1 MAVNRITAKIILE
14 HIYRSFKFDEEA
26 GRWQIKSKQITPMV
40 LSDIQS
46 DASNKGERINMEDI
60 EYVQRGIIEPMY
72 SITCVQYPLIWNKT
86 LCGETFKFYY
96 MDGYSMRS
104 ITVMKVS
111 LTEVLIV
118 EKTDKQHTNPYIVID
133 GNCNFYYGSSLP
145 LQGYEKFKINAI
157 ETISPGLFYYH
168 LDDFLLEKRHEF
180 TVADNIW
187 DCYNKT
193 NEFVEGTRT
202 QEQFRC
208 LLHTY
213 TIAGLSTFHLRI
225 IIDALS

>member
-26 GRWQIKSKQITPMV
+26 GRWQIKAKHITPMI
-40 LSDIQS
+40 LADIQS
-46 DASNKGERINMEDI
+46 DASNKGERVNMEDV
-60 EYVQRGIIEPMY
+60 EYIQYGLMEPMY
-72 SITCVQYPLIWNKT
+72 SITDVQYPLIWNKI

-96 MDGYSMRS
+96 QDGGSMRS

-118 EKTDKQHTNPYIVID
+118 DKTDKQYTNPYFVID
-133 GNCNFYYGSSLP
+133 GNRNFHNGSSLP
-145 LQGYEKFKINAI
+145 LQGYENFKINAI
-157 ETISPGLFYYH
+157 ESISPGLFYYY
-168 LDDFLLEKRHEF
+168 LDDFMLEKRHKF

-193 NEFVEGTRT
+193 KEFVEGTRT
-202 QEQFRC
+202 QDQFIW
-208 LLHTY
+208 LLESFTM
-213 TIAGLSTFHLRI
+213 AGLSTFHLRI